1 MVRDRRFID
10 RLSLRSLLV
19 AGLGVALSP
28 AMATEAT
35 KAAGTPATTRAYAAC
50 VVTDQQARTVYAS
63 DTGKVDALT
72 VPVTLDAQAY
82 AEWVSQLYHVPLE
95 RLGGARC
102 VVDMQSRSNASARQA
117 PLVKAGTRQG
127 YKLESTRWWLSQ

>member
-50 VVTDQQARTVYAS
+50 VVTDQQARTFYAS
-63 DTGKVDALT
+63 DTGKVDALA
-72 VPVTLDAQAY
+72 VPVVLDAQGY
-82 AEWVSQLYHVPLE
+82 AAWVSELYHVPLE
-95 RLGGARC
+95 RLSGAAC
-102 VVDMQSRSNASARQA
+102 VTDMQSRAGAAARREPRLA
-117 PLVKAGTRQG
+117 AARREGLKVEG
-127 YKLESTRWWLSQ
+127 TRWWLSQ